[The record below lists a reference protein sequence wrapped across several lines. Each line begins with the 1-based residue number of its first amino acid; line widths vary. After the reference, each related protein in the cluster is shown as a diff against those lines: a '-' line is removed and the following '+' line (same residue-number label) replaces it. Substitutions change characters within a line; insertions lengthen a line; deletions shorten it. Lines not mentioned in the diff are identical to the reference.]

1 MRPRCVDT
9 RLLTDPEEAT
19 SAKRARRIVRNWPN
33 VMASP
38 PGSDPAPRP
47 PHRVVGRELFAGARP
62 ELAPLAVGPE
72 ALDADA
78 ALGAADR
85 EPPSHRERLRGRE
98 AVGERIGAGLAHLAV
113 DVELRRDRHEHHVA
127 AVYQYFL
134 GRIGGVAEQGLHA
147 HRVALGGALGRALDD
162 RHGARAA
169 LGDV

>member
-38 PGSDPAPRP
+38 PGSEPALRH
-47 PHRVVGRELFAGARP
+47 PHHVVGRELFAGARP

-72 ALDADA
+72 ALDAEA

-85 EPPSHRERLRGRE
+85 EPPSHRERLRDRE
-98 AVGERIGAGLAHLAV
+98 AVGERIGPRVAHLPEAA
-113 DVELRRDRHEHHVA
+113 ELRA
-127 AVYQYFL
+127 
-134 GRIGGVAEQGLHA
+134 
-147 HRVALGGALGRALDD
+147 
-162 RHGARAA
+162 
-169 LGDV
+169 